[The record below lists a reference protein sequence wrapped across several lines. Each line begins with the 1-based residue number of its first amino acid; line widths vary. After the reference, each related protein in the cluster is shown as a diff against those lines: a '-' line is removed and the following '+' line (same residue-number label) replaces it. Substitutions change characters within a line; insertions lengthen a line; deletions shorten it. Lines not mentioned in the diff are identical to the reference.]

1 MEQER
6 KVRKQESLPET
17 VSTVKDQAIS
27 PRNFEEAFDSN
38 HAPCLGIHF
47 DNPNVGAVGKDRLP
61 HTHYTIH
68 RALRDLD
75 AH

>member
-47 DNPNVGAVGKDRLP
+47 ANPNVGAHGKDRLLYAHSTLHP
-61 HTHYTIH
+61 
-68 RALRDLD
+68 ALHDLD